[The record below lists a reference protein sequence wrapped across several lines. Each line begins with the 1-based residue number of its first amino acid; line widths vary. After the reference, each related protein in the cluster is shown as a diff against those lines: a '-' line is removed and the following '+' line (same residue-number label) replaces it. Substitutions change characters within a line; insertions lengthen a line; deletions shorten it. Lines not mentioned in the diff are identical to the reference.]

1 MEGPFLSTFDKGG
14 VLGLA
19 KQQSGRELAVVILLR
34 FNSSNEVKQNWMKT
48 LTEVGYK
55 RIVFLRAENNLKV
68 NGLPILDNP
77 SEITVRQSM
86 QPEPNL

>member
-1 MEGPFLSTFDKGG
+1 
-14 VLGLA
+14 
-19 KQQSGRELAVVILLR
+19 
-34 FNSSNEVKQNWMKT
+34 MKT